1 MKSLLFSV
9 LRVRRVAAVLA
20 MAAVC
25 GPAAAATPAE
35 LLAAYAAQA
44 GIPASAQRG
53 EKLFSTQFGRDLG
66 LTCAS
71 CHGDNPTRRG
81 RNELSGKPIAPLAPS
96 ANPARLT
103 DAKAVEHWFRQNCL
117 DVIGRECTPA
127 EKADVMTWLITL
139 KP

>member
-1 MKSLLFSV
+1 MKSLFSIS
-9 LRVRRVAAVLA
+9 RTSCVAAVLA

-25 GPAAAATPAE
+25 GSARAATPAE
-35 LLAAYAAQA
+35 LLAAYVAQA
-44 GIPASAQRG
+44 GTPASAQRG
-53 EKLFSTQFGRDLG
+53 EKLFSTQFGRELG

-71 CHGDNPTRRG
+71 CHGENPARAG

-103 DAKAVEHWFRQNCL
+103 DAKAVEHWFRQNCR

-127 EKADVMTWLITL
+127 EKADVMTWLLTL